1 MPSEALQQMS
11 SLIRLDLSNNSIM
24 ELKSEHALPRL
35 QKVAKQNSIKKFK
48 NKTKI
53 NKK

>member
-35 QKVAKQNSIKKFK
+35 QKVLTKLNLKKLK
-48 NKTKI
+48 D
-53 NKK
+53 